1 MGSQYRNV
9 IIMTPDVTTL
19 VQENIPLS
27 KFSNFR
33 LGGPARW
40 FAEPKNDADAVALIH
55 YAAEQHWPIA
65 LLGNG
70 ANMLISDQGFPGLVI
85 HMCNDDITVDGQT
98 ITVGAGVTI
107 RTLLSTAARAGLG
120 DPGLFRWLAGVPG
133 SIGGSIYGN
142 AGGRTQFLGD
152 IVDSVTVITETG
164 ERKELTPQE
173 CEFGYRTSR
182 FKHTKEIILRA
193 KFVLPKNDKDILLTS
208 IKDAALSKNTIQPTT
223 AASTG
228 CIFKNIAVSDPT
240 TLSEEL
246 QPFVVDGQLPA
257 WRAIVATGCQGK
269 IMGGAQ
275 VSPVHANYIVNTG
288 TATAEQVIML
298 ISFVKQQVRDQ
309 LGLQLHEEVQYLG
322 F

>member
-1 MGSQYRNV
+1 
-9 IIMTPDVTTL
+9 MTPDIKTL

-40 FAEPKNDADAVALIH
+40 FAEPKNDDDAVALIH
-55 YAAEQHWPIA
+55 YAAEHRWPIA

-70 ANMLISDQGFPGLVI
+70 ANVLISDQGFPGLVI
-85 HMCNDDITVDGQT
+85 HMCNDDIAVDGQT
-98 ITVGAGVTI
+98 ITAGAGVTI

-120 DPGLFRWLAGVPG
+120 DPSLLGWLAGVPG

-152 IVDSVTVITETG
+152 MVDTVTVITEAG
-164 ERKELTPQE
+164 DRKELTAKE

-182 FKHTKEIILRA
+182 FKRTNEIILRA
-193 KFVLPKNDKDILLTS
+193 RFVLPTNDKDTLLAS
-208 IKDAALSKNTIQPTT
+208 IKGAALNKNTIQPTS

-228 CIFKNIAVSDPT
+228 CIFKNITVSDPAA
-240 TLSEEL
+240 LSGEL
-246 QPFVVDGQLPA
+246 QSFVVDGQLPA
-257 WRAIVATGCQGK
+257 WRAIVAVGCQGK

-288 TATAEQVIML
+288 NATAEHVIML
-298 ISFVKQQVRDQ
+298 ISFVKQQVRDR

>member
-1 MGSQYRNV
+1 MGPQYHNV
-9 IIMTPDVTTL
+9 SLMTSDISKL
-19 VQENIPLS
+19 IQENVALS
-27 KFSNFR
+27 NFSNFR

-40 FAEPKNDADAVALIH
+40 FAEPKTEADAIALIH
-55 YAAEQHWPIA
+55 YAATQHWPIA

-70 ANMLISDQGFPGLVI
+70 ANVLISDRGFSGLVI
-85 HMCNDDITVDGQT
+85 HMCNDDITVNGQT
-98 ITVGAGVTI
+98 ISAGAGVTI

-120 DPGLFRWLAGVPG
+120 DPSLFRWLAGVPG

-152 IVDSVTVITETG
+152 MIDSVTVITETG

-182 FKHTKEIILRA
+182 FKRTKEIILRA
-193 KFVLPKNDKDILLTS
+193 KFVLPTNDKGTLLAS
-208 IKDAALSKNTIQPTT
+208 IKDAALNKNTIQPTT

-228 CIFKNIAVSDPT
+228 CIFKNITVSDPT
-240 TLSEEL
+240 ALSAEL
-246 QPFVVDGQLPA
+246 QPFVVEGQFPA
-257 WRAIVATGCQGK
+257 WRAIVTAGCQGK

-275 VSPVHANYIVNTG
+275 VSPLHANYIVNTG
-288 TATAEQVIML
+288 TATAEQVVML